1 MDGTGFNRPE
11 GPLTRRMHERAISRQ
26 LPTSLES
33 PPGQSLDAYHRI
45 LTELEAGEWRID
57 AWAEELGISVD
68 EMLIELDRHLHHQ
81 RAA

>member
-1 MDGTGFNRPE
+1 MDGTRFNGRE
-11 GPLTRRMHERAISRQ
+11 GPLTRRIHQRAISERPASPQ
-26 LPTSLES
+26 R